1 MKIAKDLSSEEIFRF
16 FEIVEIQ
23 GANESKKMTLNNL
36 SMANKT
42 YTAVVLIVFFCMCFR
57 LVLQYDLDVKRKE
70 TYIISSKLSPA
81 EKFKNF
87 VHFYLKIEI

>member
-1 MKIAKDLSSEEIFRF
+1 MKIAKGLSSEEIFRF
-16 FEIVEIQ
+16 SDIVEIQ

-42 YTAVVLIVFFCMCFR
+42 YTAVVLVFFCMCFR

>member
-42 YTAVVLIVFFCMCFR
+42 YTAVALIVFSVCFR
-57 LVLQYDLDVKRKE
+57 SVL
-70 TYIISSKLSPA
+70 
-81 EKFKNF
+81 
-87 VHFYLKIEI
+87 